1 MRILFANDGI
11 GDAGGVQTYLDAVM
25 PGLIARGHELAFL
38 HYDRKSDSRISP
50 GLARIPYFGILDS
63 GVEPA
68 IANAKAWGP
77 HVCFSHNMNFLDVER
92 RLLREWLVVKMMHGY
107 FGTCIGGQKMH
118 AFPAPTPCDRRFSR
132 TCLLHYLPRR
142 CGQMNFGKM
151 VEQYEWAKQQK
162 SLFENY
168 TAVVVASDHMKQE
181 YLGNGISD
189 DKLCVAPLFA
199 PDDATRDLCEESRS
213 AERRVLFVGR
223 MTKLKGGDILIRAV
237 SEASQRARQKI
248 HLVMAGDGP
257 QRAHWESLAQRL
269 KVSATFT
276 GWVTGQEH
284 DRLLREA
291 TLFAVPSVWP
301 EPFGL
306 VGLEAAIAGLP
317 AIAFNVGGINQWL
330 KDGVNG
336 FLVPGNPPTAH
347 ALALGLVEALS
358 DPDRL
363 NCMGRAARE
372 SSFDMSLEKHLDQLE
387 EILVSACAR
396 KSDISVSK
404 Q

>member
-38 HYDRKSDSRISP
+38 HYDRKSESRISP
-50 GLARIPYFGILDS
+50 ALARIPYFGILDS
-63 GVEPA
+63 GVELA

-92 RLLREWLVVKMMHGY
+92 RLLEEWFVVKMMHGY

-118 AFPAPTPCDRRFSR
+118 AFPARTPCDRRFGR
-132 TCLLHYLPRR
+132 ACLLHYLPRR
-142 CGQMNFGKM
+142 CGQMSLGKM
-151 VEQYEWAKQQK
+151 VEHYEWAKQQK
-162 SLFENY
+162 SLFEKY
-168 TAVVVASDHMKQE
+168 SAVVVASDHMRQE
-181 YLGNGISD
+181 YLGNGMSD

-199 PDDATRDLCEESRS
+199 PDTSAHDLCNDSRS
-213 AERRVLFVGR
+213 AEHRVLFVGR
-223 MTKLKGGDILIRAV
+223 MTKLKGGDLLIRAV
-237 SEASQRARQKI
+237 GEASLRTRQKI

-257 QRAHWESLAQRL
+257 QRTDWESLAQRL

-276 GWVTGQEH
+276 GWVTGEEH

-291 TLFAVPSVWP
+291 TLFAIPSVWP

-306 VGLEAAIAGLP
+306 VGLEAAVAGLP
-317 AIAFNVGGINQWL
+317 AIAFNVGGISQWL

-336 FLVPGNPPTAH
+336 FLVPGDPPTAH
-347 ALALGLVEALS
+347 ALALGLVEALA
-358 DPDRL
+358 DTDRL
-363 NCMGRAARE
+363 NRMGRAARE
-372 SSFDMSLEKHLDQLE
+372 SAFDMSLEKHLDRLE
-387 EILVSACAR
+387 EILVGVCAR
-396 KSDISVSK
+396 KSNISVS
-404 Q
+404 QQ